1 MRLGAFGCCLAMAMV
16 GGCGSPPVAQTAA
29 STSDPPLSAGPA
41 GAAPAPPSG
50 PEPPSSPE
58 LAAGIKAF
66 DAGSYQEA
74 RTSFEA
80 ASKKTP
86 NNYEVLKNLGMACE
100 KLGDKPAA
108 ENAYK
113 AALVAKPDL
122 EGAAVD
128 LSALYV
134 DEGRYDDALAVARAG
149 LAKHPGSGALHEN
162 MGEALAGRNDQDN
175 ATKEFAQAVQ
185 ISPAD
190 AMFHLAFAHW
200 LNVWHVRGAATHLDA
215 ARDIVKD
222 DYGMLASIGY
232 EYRMAG
238 EFDSCIK
245 TYDHAV
251 AIKDGGE
258 VRTGRAL
265 CKRGLKDEKGMLDDL
280 QAAVTKEPGYAPAHY
295 YLGNRLAATK
305 HFKEAAAEYG
315 KYLQLAPTGSLAGAA
330 AEKQK
335 AATDAMKGKK
345 P

>member
-41 GAAPAPPSG
+41 GAAPAPPG

-134 DEGRYDDALAVARAG
+134 DEGRYDAALAVG
-149 LAKHPGSGALHEN
+149 VLAWWAL
-162 MGEALAGRNDQDN
+162 
-175 ATKEFAQAVQ
+175 
-185 ISPAD
+185 SPA
-190 AMFHLAFAHW
+190 
-200 LNVWHVRGAATHLDA
+200 
-215 ARDIVKD
+215 
-222 DYGMLASIGY
+222 
-232 EYRMAG
+232 
-238 EFDSCIK
+238 
-245 TYDHAV
+245 
-251 AIKDGGE
+251 
-258 VRTGRAL
+258 
-265 CKRGLKDEKGMLDDL
+265 
-280 QAAVTKEPGYAPAHY
+280 
-295 YLGNRLAATK
+295 
-305 HFKEAAAEYG
+305 
-315 KYLQLAPTGSLAGAA
+315 
-330 AEKQK
+330 
-335 AATDAMKGKK
+335 
-345 P
+345 